1 MRRELFLR
9 IVNGLSAR
17 YPDFQQR
24 WDAAGKPGLSP
35 LQKCTTA
42 IRQLAYGGC
51 ADMFDEYLH
60 VADTT
65 GRDCLKKFCKG
76 VIETFGPTYLRKP
89 TVQDC
94 QFLLDL
100 HWRTHGFPGM
110 LGSIDCMHWQWK
122 NCPTAWRGQFTSG
135 YKGTHPT
142 IILEA
147 VADQRLWIW
156 HAYFG
161 VAGSNNDLNV
171 LQSSPLFNDQC
182 QGIGPLVNFTANG
195 NQYQMGYYLA
205 DGIYPKWP
213 VFVKT
218 ISCPTEEKRSYFAQ
232 RQEAARKDV
241 ERAFGVLQSRFALV
255 KGPARFFYKGDL
267 TDIIYAAI
275 VLHNMIV
282 ESDDEDVT
290 DVPVEDIAGSS
301 HGVARE
307 SHRQGVPHGFA
318 DRLRAFV
325 DMRQKEAHNRLQH
338 DMVEEIWGQRGRR

>member
-1 MRRELFLR
+1 M
-9 IVNGLSAR
+9 I
-17 YPDFQQR
+17 
-24 WDAAGKPGLSP
+24 
-35 LQKCTTA
+35 
-42 IRQLAYGGC
+42 
-51 ADMFDEYLH
+51 
-60 VADTT
+60 
-65 GRDCLKKFCKG
+65 
-76 VIETFGPTYLRKP
+76 
-89 TVQDC
+89 
-94 QFLLDL
+94 
-100 HWRTHGFPGM
+100 
-110 LGSIDCMHWQWK
+110 
-122 NCPTAWRGQFTSG
+122 
-135 YKGTHPT
+135 
-142 IILEA
+142 
-147 VADQRLWIW
+147 
-156 HAYFG
+156 
-161 VAGSNNDLNV
+161 
-171 LQSSPLFNDQC
+171 
-182 QGIGPLVNFTANG
+182 
-195 NQYQMGYYLA
+195 
-205 DGIYPKWP
+205 
-213 VFVKT
+213 
-218 ISCPTEEKRSYFAQ
+218 YFAQ